1 MSVQVGRC
9 ACVWRIW
16 LWGRGRLLCREKRG
30 LYLIVAKFV
39 AIRKVYR
46 LVYVQR

>member
-1 MSVQVGRC
+1 MCVADMVVG
-9 ACVWRIW
+9 
-16 LWGRGRLLCREKRG
+16 WGGLLCRGKSG

-46 LVYVQR
+46 LV